1 MKKDKLIQVRLD
13 EKLKKDSE
21 AVFKKLSINRSA
33 AINLFLRQVVIKQ
46 EIPFKIKSK
55 KDAMNNNGN

>member
-21 AVFKKLSINRSA
+21 AVFKKLSISRSS
-33 AINLFLRQVVIKQ
+33 AINLFLQQVVIQQ
-46 EIPFKIKSK
+46 EIPFKIQLRKNE
-55 KDAMNNNGN
+55 DGN